1 MASIINPAVKVTL
14 DKERSLLYGAAAFI
28 EFKESTGQDLLKYMR
43 GLSEKFAAARDG
55 EGEANPDFELP
66 LIEFRNVL
74 WAGLVHEDE
83 FLRLNDVSRMMEAF
97 VAGMPKSEPD
107 RPTKA
112 PARNPRKLNGIASG
126 ASVAAISS

>member
-74 WAGLVHEDE
+74 WAGLVHEAE
-83 FLRLNDVSRMMEAF
+83 
-97 VAGMPKSEPD
+97 
-107 RPTKA
+107 
-112 PARNPRKLNGIASG
+112 
-126 ASVAAISS
+126 